1 MSLRAVLSRS
11 ALSAVALVALLAGCV
26 SVPDTGPVR
35 QVEPRGAEADFLV
48 QVVPS
53 GPEPGAGPDEI
64 VRGWLTAMKAVPV
77 STEVARE
84 FLTDEAAQTW
94 SPERRTGIHTPF
106 TVVAKDSGVVQ
117 LRSREVATLS
127 VRGVYRQTPSGAAQR
142 ALSLRLKQ
150 TGAGWRIVDPPNSLL
165 ISSQF
170 FDEYFRPFNLYFFD
184 PGGRALIPD
193 PVWMPLGDQLP
204 TQLVRGVLAGPTPWL
219 KSQAST
225 ALSAD
230 AASDVSAPMRS
241 SDGVVDVQ
249 LNDQAENLSA
259 AQRTQLAAQL
269 TWTLAQIT
277 GLVGVRIR
285 VGESD
290 LDVPD
295 AEPVQTP
302 ESWPAFTPSGP
313 AARALL
319 FGIRRGG
326 LTLIESRDLD
336 SVNGWWGKPAP
347 KLGEF
352 SVERTLQRVAAVVGD
367 RHLIVGP
374 YNAAEQSDVR
384 IWHQVDDARLSDPQW
399 DRTAQLWA
407 LQTAA
412 QPRPSTASLLVADRA
427 GARPVPMGR
436 LASAAISE
444 FAISPDGARVAA
456 LVRRWNGPYRGG
468 RPASEERS
476 PVLVIAQVVR
486 GSDGQMVRRIDRAYG
501 LPLRQTGL
509 GDLAS
514 PTWVTPTEVGVLGRI
529 GRQAPQVYRV
539 AIDGSDVQG
548 AALTGEALLGQVGA
562 DELADAGVVNA
573 QTVIGTRSGQLFV
586 LNSESE
592 WSRLQTATRVKHPRH
607 PD

>member
-1 MSLRAVLSRS
+1 MSRTPLS
-11 ALSAVALVALLAGCV
+11 VIVLVALLAGCV
-26 SVPDTGPVR
+26 SVPDAGPVR

-53 GPEPGAGPDEI
+53 GPEPGAGPEEI
-64 VRGWLTAMKAVPV
+64 VRGWLTAMKAFPV

-94 SPERRTGIHTPF
+94 SPRRRTGIHTPF
-106 TVVAKDSGVVQ
+106 TVVSKDSGVVQ

-127 VRGVYRQTPSGAAQR
+127 VRGSYLQTPPGSAQR
-142 ALSLRLKQ
+142 ALSLRLEQ

-170 FDEYFRPFNLYFFD
+170 FDEYFRPFDLYFFD

-193 PVWMPLGDQLP
+193 RVWMPLGDQLP
-204 TQLVRGVLAGPTPWL
+204 TQLVQGLLAGPTPWL
-219 KSQAST
+219 KGQAST

-230 AASDVSAPMRS
+230 AAADVSAPLR
-241 SDGVVDVQ
+241 SDGVVDVR
-249 LNDQAENLSA
+249 LNDQAQNLSA
-259 AQRTQLAAQL
+259 TQRTQLAAQL
-269 TWTLAQIT
+269 AWTLAQIT
-277 GLVGVRIR
+277 GLAGARIQ
-285 VGESD
+285 VGESE

-295 AEPVQTP
+295 AGSVQTP
-302 ESWPAFTPSGP
+302 ESWPAFAPSGP
-313 AARALL
+313 VARALL

-326 LTLIESRDLD
+326 LTLIEQRDLTG
-336 SVNGWWGKPAP
+336 VNGWWGKPDP
-347 KLGEF
+347 QLGEF
-352 SVERTLQRVAAVVGD
+352 SVERTLQRVAAIVGD

-374 YNAAEQSDVR
+374 YNAADRSDVR

-399 DRTAQLWA
+399 DRTGQLWT
-407 LQTAA
+407 LQTADR
-412 QPRPSTASLLVADRA
+412 PVPSTTSLLVTDRA

-436 LASAAISE
+436 LASAAINE
-444 FAISPDGARVAA
+444 FAVSPDGARVAA

-468 RPASEERS
+468 RPKADERS
-476 PVLVIAQVVR
+476 PVLVIARVVR

-514 PTWVTPTEVGVLGRI
+514 PTWVTPSEVGVLGRI
-529 GRQAPQVYRV
+529 GSQAPQVYRV

-548 AALTGEALLGQVGA
+548 AALTGEPLLGQVGA

-573 QTVIGTRSGQLFV
+573 QTVIGTRSGQLYV

-592 WSRLQTATRVKHPRH
+592 WSRLQTVTRVKHPRH